1 MLSLCCLHIV
11 HVRMEHLNNLTRC
24 RHATAAEDEE
34 EAFGDAAD
42 DERYREIGEVR
53 SHSPGC

>member
-1 MLSLCCLHIV
+1 
-11 HVRMEHLNNLTRC
+11 MEHLNKLTLSLTRC

-42 DERYREIGEVR
+42 DEGYREIGEVR